1 MTIPLL
7 QCEWVK
13 EGCGVQQ
20 QPPSILAWQQ
30 LVSVDTN
37 KSAFKAFYFHS
48 LCQFGGH
55 VSHNSSEC
63 SKIPSWTASWHTMKL
78 PPVSLLVCLFQT
90 KLNSVITAQCNCIT
104 RINTYLHAWPPVCSV
119 ELKMFWKGPSILT
132 PISNALMQV
141 YFMWTSYHMA
151 TLTMQHNIRT
161 REMKDETLSCPLKH
175 KPFGFNKSL
184 EPLIL
189 SAFCC
194 FRENVMCWFH
204 FVSPWYHSC
213 SPSFHPFSAGN

>member
-1 MTIPLL
+1 MSIWRS
-7 QCEWVK
+7 CK
-13 EGCGVQQ
+13 SQQ
-20 QPPSILAWQQ
+20 QWVLENSFMNCLLALWSF
-30 LVSVDTN
+30 LLYHFWFVS
-37 KSAFKAFYFHS
+37 S
-48 LCQFGGH
+48 
-55 VSHNSSEC
+55 
-63 SKIPSWTASWHTMKL
+63 
-78 PPVSLLVCLFQT
+78 